1 MMPVNLILFIFSIIR
16 EKRIHRSIE
25 QSEQIKL
32 RYKIKKQ
39 ICDEQKKV
47 KDKNQKTLL
56 SRQNTGRKENNRR
69 NPPPPPSPT
78 LWSSYTRKNNIHPH
92 PSCTERL
99 YNKYTSMGRFFTR
112 NWPGIRFFYREVD
125 LPPPREIWSCPMT
138 WKPWFTNI
146 KT

>member
-1 MMPVNLILFIFSIIR
+1 MPVNLILFIFSIIR

-69 NPPPPPSPT
+69 NPPPPHHQPFGVHIRGKT
-78 LWSSYTRKNNIHPH
+78 IFIRIHHVLKDCITNIHQWEDFLLVIGLAFGF
-92 PSCTERL
+92 STG
-99 YNKYTSMGRFFTR
+99 K
-112 NWPGIRFFYREVD
+112 
-125 LPPPREIWSCPMT
+125 
-138 WKPWFTNI
+138 
-146 KT
+146 